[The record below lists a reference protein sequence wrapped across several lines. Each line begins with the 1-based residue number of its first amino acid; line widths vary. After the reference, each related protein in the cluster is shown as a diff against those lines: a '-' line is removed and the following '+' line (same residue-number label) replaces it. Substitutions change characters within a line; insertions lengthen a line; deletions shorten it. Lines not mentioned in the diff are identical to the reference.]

1 MFKSFFNHLSW
12 RSPAVINAL
21 LALWFTCITNI
32 AFFEK
37 IWQLTPHHGFKSV
50 LFLVVTFIL
59 LWAYLNFFLQLITWS
74 KLARPIQTVLLF
86 FAASGTY
93 AINSFQ
99 VVIDTSQIQNLMETD
114 RQEMLDLFLNV
125 NVLIYIVLLV
135 ILPSFFLWR
144 TPVLVQS
151 LGKQIKQKLAFIGVS
166 LTVVICIL
174 GIFYVDYA
182 AMFRENRSLRY
193 LVNPINSVNAFH
205 NYWHTHQPLNE
216 KSLITYG
223 TDAQY
228 TAKPQQKP
236 ILLVFVLGET
246 ARAQSFSL
254 NGYQRPTNPLLS
266 KQAIINFSQVSS
278 CGTATAVSLPCIF
291 SGFDRK
297 DYDENTAHHR
307 EGLLDIAQRAGYKV
321 TWIENNSGCKGV
333 CDRVEQFP
341 LLEDKKAQWCK
352 DGECVD
358 DLLLDTFRVFLAQA
372 EPTHRAIFLHQE
384 GSHGPAYYRRYP
396 QSFEQ
401 FKPVCNT
408 NAIQGCST
416 QAVVNTYDNTILYTD
431 YILSSIIDEL
441 KSYQDRYQ
449 IVFWYVS
456 DHGEST
462 GEHGLYLHG
471 TPYFLAPN
479 QQTHVP
485 MLTWLS
491 TDFRQN
497 QPTKNQCLQ
506 RQQHQAVSHDNIFHT
521 MLGLM
526 SIKTAVYQQDLDMSW
541 CR

>member
-1 MFKSFFNHLSW
+1 MLKSFSMRH
-12 RSPAVINAL
+12 PAVINAL
-21 LALWFTCITNI
+21 LALWFTAVTNI
-32 AFFEK
+32 AFFQQ
-37 IWQLTPHHGFKSV
+37 IWQITPHHGAKSV
-50 LFLVVTFIL
+50 VFLMVSFVL

-74 KLARPIQTVLLF
+74 KLARPLQTLLLF

-93 AINSFQ
+93 AINSFK

-114 RQEMLDLFLNV
+114 RQEMLDLFLNI

-144 TPVLVQS
+144 TPVLAQS
-151 LGKQIKQKLAFIGVS
+151 LAKQIKQKLAFVGIS
-166 LTVVICIL
+166 LTTIIAIL
-174 GIFYVDYA
+174 AIFYVDYA
-182 AMFRENRSLRY
+182 AMFREHRNLRY
-193 LVNPINSVNAFH
+193 LINPVNSVNAFY
-205 NYWHTHQPLNE
+205 NYWHNHQPSETKTLV
-216 KSLITYG
+216 SYG
-223 TDAQY
+223 TDARY
-228 TAKPQQKP
+228 IPNPQQKP

-254 NGYQRPTNPLLS
+254 NGYERLTNPLLS
-266 KQAIINFSQVSS
+266 KQQVINFSQVSS

-291 SGFDRK
+291 SGFTRK

-307 EGLLDIAQRAGYKV
+307 EGLLDIAKRAGYQV

-333 CDRVEQFP
+333 CDRVEQYP
-341 LLEDKKAQWCK
+341 LLEDKKALWCK

-358 DLLLDTFRVFLAQA
+358 DLLLDTFKAYLAKA
-372 EPTHRAIFLHQE
+372 ETSNRAIFLHQE

-396 QSFEQ
+396 AAFEK
-401 FKPVCNT
+401 FTPACNT

-431 YILSSIIDEL
+431 YILSSVIDEL
-441 KSYQDRYQ
+441 KKYQDRYQ

-471 TPYFLAPN
+471 SPYFLAPS

-485 MLTWLS
+485 MLSWLS
-491 TDFRQN
+491 ADFSQN
-497 QPTKNQCLQ
+497 QRSKSQCLQ
-506 RQQHQAVSHDNIFHT
+506 RQQHQALSHDNVFHT
-521 MLGLM
+521 ILGLLN
-526 SIKTAVYQQDLDMSW
+526 IKTTVYQQNLDMSW
-541 CR
+541 CQ

>member
-1 MFKSFFNHLSW
+1 MHNPFKNLYSRNLAS
-12 RSPAVINAL
+12 SNAV
-21 LALWFTCITNI
+21 LALWFTSFANI
-32 AFFEK
+32 SFFQQ
-37 IWQLTPHHGFKSV
+37 IWHLTPHHTLKSIGFLLATFV
-50 LFLVVTFIL
+50 LM
-59 LWAYLNFFLQLITWS
+59 WAYLNFFLQLCTWS
-74 KLARPIQTVLLF
+74 KLARPLQTVLLF
-86 FAASGTY
+86 FAAVGAY
-93 AINSFQ
+93 AIDSFG
-99 VVIDTSQIQNLMETD
+99 VVIDVNQIQNLMETD
-114 RQEMLDLFLNV
+114 SQEIIDLLNTNLFLYLT
-125 NVLIYIVLLV
+125 VLFGLPCYALWSKPFINQSLKQVLKQKSLL
-135 ILPSFFLWR
+135 IMTSL
-144 TPVLVQS
+144 VLV
-151 LGKQIKQKLAFIGVS
+151 VS
-166 LTVVICIL
+166 VAGL
-174 GIFYVDYA
+174 FFVDYA

-266 KQAIINFSQVSS
+266 KQAIINFNQVSS

-441 KSYQDRYQ
+441 KSYQNRYQ

-471 TPYFLAPN
+471 TPYFLAPS

-485 MLTWLS
+485 MLSWLS
-491 TDFRQN
+491 ADFRQN
-497 QPTKNQCLQ
+497 QPAKNQCLQ

-526 SIKTAVYQQDLDMSW
+526 SIKTAVYQQDLDMSR

>member
-1 MFKSFFNHLSW
+1 MLKSFVNHLSW
-12 RSPAVINAL
+12 RSSAVINAL
-21 LALWFTCITNI
+21 LALWFTCITNT

-74 KLARPIQTVLLF
+74 KLARPIQTLLLF

-93 AINSFQ
+93 SINSFK
-99 VVIDTSQIQNLMETD
+99 VVIDTSQVQNLMETD
-114 RQEMLDLFLNV
+114 SHEMLDLFLNI
-125 NVLIYIVLLV
+125 NVLLYFTLLV
-135 ILPSFFLWR
+135 VLPCYFLWYK
-144 TPVLVQS
+144 PLVHQTFVS
-151 LGKQIKQKLAFIGVS
+151 YLKQKLAFIGIS
-166 LTVVICIL
+166 LILVISIL

-193 LVNPINSVNAFH
+193 LVNPVNSVNAFY
-205 NYWHTHQPLNE
+205 NYFNKYVSLE
-216 KSLITYG
+216 KVALSTYG
-223 TDAQY
+223 TDATY
-228 TAKPQQKP
+228 NKNPTQKP
-236 ILLVFVLGET
+236 ILMVFVLGET

-254 NGYQRPTNPLLS
+254 NGYQQLTNPLLA
-266 KQAIINFSQVSS
+266 KQPIINFSQVSS
-278 CGTATAVSLPCIF
+278 CGTATAISLPCIF
-291 SGFDRK
+291 SGFTRK
-297 DYDENTAHHR
+297 DYDEKVAHHR
-307 EGLLDIAQRAGYKV
+307 EGLLDIMQRAGYKV

-333 CDRVEQFP
+333 CDRVQQYP
-341 LLEDKKAQWCK
+341 LLEEKKAQWCK

-358 DLLLDTFRVFLAQA
+358 DLLLDSFKHFLAQT
-372 EPTHRAIFLHQE
+372 EYKDQAIFLHQE

-396 QSFEQ
+396 KSFEQ

-441 KSYQDRYQ
+441 KIYQDKYQ

-471 TPYFLAPN
+471 TPYFLAPS

-485 MLTWLS
+485 MLSWLS
-491 TDFRQN
+491 TDFSQN
-497 QPTKNQCLQ
+497 QRSKSQCLQ
-506 RQQHQAVSHDNIFHT
+506 RQQHQALSHDNVFHT
-521 MLGLM
+521 MLGLLN
-526 SIKTAVYQQDLDMSW
+526 IKTEVYQQNLDISW
-541 CR
+541 CQ

>member
-1 MFKSFFNHLSW
+1 
-12 RSPAVINAL
+12 
-21 LALWFTCITNI
+21 
-32 AFFEK
+32 
-37 IWQLTPHHGFKSV
+37 
-50 LFLVVTFIL
+50 
-59 LWAYLNFFLQLITWS
+59 
-74 KLARPIQTVLLF
+74 

-93 AINSFQ
+93 SINSFK
-99 VVIDTSQIQNLMETD
+99 VVIDTSQVQNLMETD
-114 RQEMLDLFLNV
+114 SQEMLDLFLNI
-125 NVLIYIVLLV
+125 NVLLYFILLV
-135 ILPSFFLWR
+135 VLPCYFLWYKPLLHQ
-144 TPVLVQS
+144 TFVSYL
-151 LGKQIKQKLAFIGVS
+151 KQKLAFIGLS
-166 LTVVICIL
+166 LILVISIL

-193 LVNPINSVNAFH
+193 LVNPVNSVNAFS
-205 NYWHTHQPLNE
+205 NYFTQHS
-216 KSLITYG
+216 SLDKIALSTYG
-223 TDAQY
+223 IDATY
-228 TAKPQQKP
+228 NKNPTQKP

-254 NGYQRPTNPLLS
+254 NGYQQLTNPLLA
-266 KQAIINFSQVSS
+266 KQQIINFSQVSS

-291 SGFDRK
+291 SGFTRK

-485 MLTWLS
+485 MLSWLS
-491 TDFRQN
+491 ADFRQN
-497 QPTKNQCLQ
+497 QPAKNQCLQ

-526 SIKTAVYQQDLDMSW
+526 SIKTAVYQQDLDMSR